1 MFQTYIEQP
10 VFNLLVTI
18 YALIPGH
25 DLGVAIILFTIAIRL
40 LLWPLVRKQLHHA
53 RAMRKLQPELKK
65 IKKAA
70 KGDRQKEARLQM
82 ELYKEHEIKPFASI
96 GTLIVQI
103 PIFIALY
110 QSVLKLINHPDTL
123 YSFTY
128 SWVKN
133 LPYMQQ
139 LIDGTS
145 KFDSYFLG
153 IIDLTKYG
161 FQKGGGL
168 YFGALV
174 LAILAGYTQFRQSKL
189 MLHDQKDSRKLMEIL
204 KDATSGKETDQSEI
218 AGAVSKGMVYFL
230 PFVTFL
236 FAMNVPSALSLYLI
250 TSSGVGYLQ
259 QWLVLRQDQEEMEEI
274 ANEPTEEET
283 TKSTKPKKAKTKTK
297 KSSSS
302 KKKRRKS

>member
-1 MFQTYIEQP
+1 MFQTYVEQP
-10 VFNLLVTI
+10 VFNLLVSI
-18 YALIPGH
+18 YALVPGY
-25 DLGVAIILFTIAIRL
+25 DLGLAIILFTIVIRL
-40 LLWPLVRKQLHHA
+40 ALWPLVRKQLHHA

-82 ELYKEHEIKPFASI
+82 ELYKEHEVRPFATI

-110 QSVLKLINHPDTL
+110 QSVLKLINNPDTL

-133 LPYMQQ
+133 LPHIQDLANGVAQ
-139 LIDGTS
+139 
-145 KFDSYFLG
+145 FDPYFLG
-153 IIDLTKYG
+153 LVDLTKYG
-161 FQKGGGL
+161 FQRGGGI

-174 LAILAGYTQFRQSKL
+174 LAAIAGFTQYKQSKL
-189 MLHDQKDSRKLMEIL
+189 MLQDQKDARKLSVIL
-204 KDATSGKETDQSEI
+204 KEASSGKQTDQTEI
-218 AGAVSKGMVYFL
+218 AGAVTRGMVYFL
-230 PFVTFL
+230 PFITFI

-259 QWLVLRQDQEEMEEI
+259 QWLVLRQDQEELQEI
-274 ANEPTEEET
+274 ADEPTEEEAQV
-283 TKSTKPKKAKTKTK
+283 KKPKKSKSKAK
-297 KSSSS
+297 KSSQS
-302 KKKRRKS
+302 KKRRKKQ